1 MELGHWTVS
10 RDEQWRTAEVRCQ
23 KCGYTETV
31 REENK

>member
-1 MELGHWTVS
+1 MELGRLTYS

-23 KCGYTETV
+23 KCGYTTTV